1 MTLPMLVWARQPASQ
16 LQAPGLRHGG
26 AGRPRPAVLR
36 PRGPGTVGS
45 GFCRPSVLVYRELG
59 GSTGSAEQAPHQG
72 QPPSLV
78 GPAPWAAVA
87 SHSPPTDSQ
96 AEGRQLDLASQRP
109 GASQRARSAP
119 PWPALRSGAAARHR
133 PNSAAAQPLA
143 KARGHRP
150 GLAHAQTRAA
160 VGGHTVGRPGGETQ
174 PRPWRRSRAG
184 AAHCP
189 AASSGRPARARVAS
203 LSPTG
208 SVQANPKG
216 LPNPELLQV

>member
-1 MTLPMLVWARQPASQ
+1 MGTSFRYKHFWPGPAHHDSDRFSKVDGFARGGCDRQPGPCRVEYRVCVRRCVHHAANALVSPALQ
-16 LQAPGLRHGG
+16 LQAPGLRDGG

-119 PWPALRSGAAARHR
+119 PWPALWAQDPGRRQGIDQTRQPPSHWRRPEATGRAWPTPRLERSGAT
-133 PNSAAAQPLA
+133 P
-143 KARGHRP
+143 
-150 GLAHAQTRAA
+150 
-160 VGGHTVGRPGGETQ
+160 
-174 PRPWRRSRAG
+174 
-184 AAHCP
+184 
-189 AASSGRPARARVAS
+189 
-203 LSPTG
+203 
-208 SVQANPKG
+208 
-216 LPNPELLQV
+216 